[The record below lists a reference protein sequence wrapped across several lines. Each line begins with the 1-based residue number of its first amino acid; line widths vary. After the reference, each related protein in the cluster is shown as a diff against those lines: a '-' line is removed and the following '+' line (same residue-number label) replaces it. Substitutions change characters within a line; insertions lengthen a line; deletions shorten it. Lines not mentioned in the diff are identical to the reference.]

1 MKINND
7 GGAHRH
13 RHRRDTVDAG
23 NSAAAAADDVLQSWN
38 CNNHLLNFV

>member
-7 GGAHRH
+7 
-13 RHRRDTVDAG
+13 G